1 MRRQTNFQSR
11 FHRHDKYRT
20 EWRSRNRCSLDWRS
34 RLHSVFVGNLHWR
47 ATLGILWKTFSDFGV
62 VVDVFIPTRTSFGC
76 RDDGSRFAFVRYKR
90 KEEAE
95 KAIEKGNGLSVG
107 NRSIIVRKATQCR
120 KCREERKIQS
130 NSVETMCAKEGGFH
144 FKSFERSFKEVTTQS
159 QNDARP
165 DFPSEAGLQKNGGL
179 KLDIPNSKLEWLE
192 RSAMGILRS
201 PFYYNLIQDSLC
213 RQGIGVAIAL
223 MSDIQLLLTFLS
235 KEEMGT
241 FIQDYREMFQTWFDD
256 IIPWK
261 ENIVERYH
269 HVWIKVEEVPLLL
282 WHEKFFNEIGSYWG
296 KVLSIAEVT
305 INRKNFTA
313 AWLKLEVANK
323 RSIPSVLEGEINGVK
338 FRVEISIVSE
348 NNVPKVVLES
358 SSNVV
363 GEESPVFIV
372 ERVQDSEHEVSSAC
386 RIAILDEP
394 AVMVVDHE
402 KESEINGR
410 ILEEGTTLPIEQ
422 HAEGGIKCVNAGG
435 LIPTTRNLDVEVDF
449 VPETNQLVG
458 QVNGPKESINNEF
471 DVEVSSAHNLLDIMD
486 TCDYN
491 KELESCSHVLDKE
504 WTLVNRGP
512 KKKKGSRFQK
522 KKLKKYRKVVAD
534 ILGRK
539 EGIGELGSDA
549 SLSDSDIARKNK
561 VNREEALKTLETCEL
576 LGITFEGDREQIIQ
590 VLERFEEESQESL

>member
-11 FHRHDKYRT
+11 FHRHDGYRT
-20 EWRSRNRCSLDWRS
+20 KWRSRNRNSLDWRS

-47 ATLGILWKTFSDFGV
+47 ATLGILRKTFSDFGV

-107 NRSIIVRKATQCR
+107 NCSIIVRKATQCR
-120 KCREERKIQS
+120 KGREERKIQS
-130 NSVETMCAKEGGFH
+130 NSVETMGAKEGGFH

-179 KLDIPNSKLEWLE
+179 KLDILNSELEW
-192 RSAMGILRS
+192 
-201 PFYYNLIQDSLC
+201 
-213 RQGIGVAIAL
+213 GIGVTIAP

-241 FIQDYREMFQTWFDD
+241 LIQDYREMFQTWFDD

-282 WHEKFFNEIGSYWG
+282 WHGKFFNEIGSYWG

-323 RSIPSVLEGEINGVK
+323 RSIPSVLKGEINGLK
-338 FRVEISIVSE
+338 FRVEITIVSE
-348 NNVPKVVLES
+348 NNVPKVVPEYTPES

-363 GEESPVFIV
+363 GDESPVFIV

-422 HAEGGIKCVNAGG
+422 HAKGGIKCVNEGG
-435 LIPTTRNLDVEVDF
+435 LIPTARNLDVEVDF

-504 WTLVNRGP
+504 WTLINRGP
-512 KKKKGSRFQK
+512 KKKMGSRFQK